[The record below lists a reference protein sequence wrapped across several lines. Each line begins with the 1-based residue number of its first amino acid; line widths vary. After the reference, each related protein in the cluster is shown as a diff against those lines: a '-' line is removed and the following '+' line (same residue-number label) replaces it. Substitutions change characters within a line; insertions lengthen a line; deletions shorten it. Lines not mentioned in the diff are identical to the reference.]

1 MDKQPRGTTTLVRT
15 VALWAVASVLAVVM
29 TWPLATDISQLGR
42 TANSGDARYAV
53 WNVAWV
59 AHALLE
65 YPTRLY
71 DANIFH
77 AHHHTLAYSEANIGA
92 GVIALPVWAA
102 TRNPFTAHNVVLL
115 FSFASSFVVTFLL
128 MRRLVGD
135 DFAAATAAVLYAF
148 CPYLFA
154 HTAHIQLLLAFGVP
168 LSMLAFH
175 QLVDE
180 PTPVRG
186 VWLGLALTATA
197 LSCAYYGIFAVLMV
211 GFGTF
216 YYAFARRAWRDFRYW
231 RAIAIAAA
239 VSLGSVVPF
248 FLPYLGIQEETGFA
262 RSLDDARAYAATLTS
277 YLASGA
283 KAHRWMLPIIG
294 RWGGEVL
301 FPGFLALILGA
312 VGAVSVLRPRR
323 EYNAARRNRDRETV
337 FFYGAIGVISFWAT
351 LGPAAGLYTVL
362 YYALPVFSFLRAP
375 GRMGIVVMLCLAL
388 LAAYGVRLLR
398 ETFQRRSLTV
408 GLGACIVAL
417 VELHQVPFDWRVER
431 PFPRPYRVLATLPR
445 GAVTEFP
452 FHDQRIDYHLHTT
465 PMLRSTVH
473 WQPLVN
479 GYSDHIPRDFREI
492 APRLASFPS
501 RDAFAVMRE
510 RRVRYFTIDR
520 ARYGAATSADVESR
534 LAEFQS
540 HLKLIVDEDRVALYE
555 IVSWPDQ

>member
-1 MDKQPRGTTTLVRT
+1 MDKQPRGTTPMVRT

-77 AHHHTLAYSEANIGA
+77 PHHHTLAYSEANIGA
-92 GVIALPVWAA
+92 GVIALPVWAV

-135 DFAAATAAVLYAF
+135 DFAAATAAVIYAF

-186 VWLGLALTATA
+186 VWLGLALTAAA

-231 RAIAIAAA
+231 TAVVIGAA
-239 VSLGSVVPF
+239 VSLGIVVPF
-248 FLPYLGIQEETGFA
+248 FLPYLAIQEETGFA

-301 FPGFLALILGA
+301 FPGFLA
-312 VGAVSVLRPRR
+312 SERS
-323 EYNAARRNRDRETV
+323 ARSQ
-337 FFYGAIGVISFWAT
+337 F
-351 LGPAAGLYTVL
+351 
-362 YYALPVFSFLRAP
+362 
-375 GRMGIVVMLCLAL
+375 
-388 LAAYGVRLLR
+388 
-398 ETFQRRSLTV
+398 
-408 GLGACIVAL
+408 
-417 VELHQVPFDWRVER
+417 
-431 PFPRPYRVLATLPR
+431 
-445 GAVTEFP
+445 
-452 FHDQRIDYHLHTT
+452 
-465 PMLRSTVH
+465 
-473 WQPLVN
+473 
-479 GYSDHIPRDFREI
+479 
-492 APRLASFPS
+492 
-501 RDAFAVMRE
+501 
-510 RRVRYFTIDR
+510 
-520 ARYGAATSADVESR
+520 
-534 LAEFQS
+534 
-540 HLKLIVDEDRVALYE
+540 
-555 IVSWPDQ
+555 

>member
-1 MDKQPRGTTTLVRT
+1 MVRT
-15 VALWAVASVLAVVM
+15 VTLWAIASVLAAVM
-29 TWPLATDISQLGR
+29 TWPLVTDISRLGR

-59 AHALLE
+59 ANALLE
-65 YPTRLY
+65 YPTHLY

-77 AHHHTLAYSEANIGA
+77 PHEHTLAYSEANIGA
-92 GVIALPVWAA
+92 GLIALPAWAA
-102 TRNPFTAHNVVLL
+102 TRNPFTAHNLVVL
-115 FSFASSFVVTFLL
+115 FSFASSFVAMFLL
-128 MRRLVGD
+128 VRRLVGD
-135 DFAAATAAVLYAF
+135 VLAAATAAVLYAF

-168 LSMLAFH
+168 LSMLALH

-180 PTPVRG
+180 PRPIRG
-186 VWLGLALTATA
+186 VWLGLALTAAA
-197 LSCAYYGIFAVLMV
+197 LSCAYYGIFAALMV
-211 GFGTF
+211 GLGTF

-231 RAIAIAAA
+231 TAIAIGAA
-239 VSLGSVVPF
+239 VSLGIVVPF
-248 FLPYLGIQEETGFA
+248 FLPYLAIQEETGFA
-262 RSLDDARAYAATLTS
+262 RSLNDARAYAATLAS

-283 KAHRWMLPIIG
+283 RAHRWMLPIIG

-301 FPGFLALILGA
+301 FPGFFALAFGA
-312 VGAVSVLRPRR
+312 VGAMSVLRGTR
-323 EYNAARRNRDRETV
+323 EHSAAQPNRDRETAL
-337 FFYGAIGVISFWAT
+337 FYGAIGVISFWAT

-388 LAAYGVRLLR
+388 FAAYGVRLLR
-398 ETFQRRSLTV
+398 ETFRRQSLAV

-431 PFPRPYRVLATLPR
+431 PFPRPYTILATLPR

-452 FHDQRIDYHLHTT
+452 FHHQRIDFHLHTT

-520 ARYGAATSADVESR
+520 ARYGEATAADVEAR

-540 HLKLIVDEDRVALYE
+540 YVKLIADEDRVALYE
-555 IVSWPDQ
+555 IVSWPDR

>member
-1 MDKQPRGTTTLVRT
+1 MDKQPSSTSTMVRT
-15 VALWAVASVLAVVM
+15 VTLWAVASVLAVVM
-29 TWPLATDISQLGR
+29 TWPLVTDISRLGR

-59 AHALLE
+59 ANALLE

-77 AHHHTLAYSEANIGA
+77 PHRHTLAYSEANVGA
-92 GVIALPVWAA
+92 GLIALPAWAA
-102 TRNPFTAHNVVLL
+102 TRNPFTAHNVVVL
-115 FSFASSFVVTFLL
+115 FSFVSSFVATFLL
-128 MRRLVGD
+128 VSRLVRD
-135 DFAAATAAVLYAF
+135 ELAAATAGVLYAF
-148 CPYLFA
+148 CPYLFS
-154 HTAHIQLLLAFGVP
+154 HTAHIQLLLAFGIP

-175 QLVDE
+175 QLVDT
-180 PTPVRG
+180 PTPLRG
-186 VWLGLALTATA
+186 VWLGLALTAAA
-197 LSCAYYGIFAVLMV
+197 LSCAYYGIFAGMMV
-211 GFGTF
+211 GSGTF
-216 YYAFARRAWRDFRYW
+216 SYAFSRHAWRDLRYW
-231 RAIAIAAA
+231 RAIAIGAA
-239 VSLGSVVPF
+239 VSLGIVVPF
-248 FLPYLGIQEETGFA
+248 FLPYLAIQEETGFA
-262 RSLDDARAYAATLTS
+262 RSLNDARAYAATFTS

-283 KAHRWMLPIIG
+283 KAHRWMLPLIG

-301 FPGFLALILGA
+301 FPGFIALALAALGTA
-312 VGAVSVLRPRR
+312 AVLRGRR
-323 EYNAARRNRDRETV
+323 ERNASQPDRDRETAI
-337 FFYGAIGVISFWAT
+337 FYGSIAIVSFWAT

-375 GRMGIVVMLCLAL
+375 GRMGIVVVLCLAL
-388 LAAYGVRLLR
+388 FAAYGVRLLR
-398 ETFQRRSLTV
+398 ETFRRQSLAV
-408 GLGACIVAL
+408 GIAAAVLAL
-417 VELHQVPFDWRVER
+417 VDLQQIPFDWRVER
-431 PFPRPYRVLATLPR
+431 PFPRPYMVLATLPR

-452 FHDQRIDYHLHTT
+452 FHDQRIHFHLHTT

-520 ARYGAATSADVESR
+520 ARYGEATAADVEAR
-534 LAEFQS
+534 LVEFQR
-540 HLKLIVDEDRVALYE
+540 HVKLIVDEDRVALYE

>member
-1 MDKQPRGTTTLVRT
+1 MDKQPRSTSTLVRT
-15 VALWAVASVLAVVM
+15 VTLWAVASVLAVVM
-29 TWPLATDISQLGR
+29 TWPLVTDISRLGR

-65 YPTRLY
+65 SPTRLY

-77 AHHHTLAYSEANIGA
+77 PHRQTLAYSEANIGA
-92 GVIALPVWAA
+92 GLIALPVWAA
-102 TRNPFTAHNVVLL
+102 TRNPFTAHNLVVL
-115 FSFASSFVVTFLL
+115 FSFASSFVATFLL
-128 MRRLVGD
+128 VRRLVGD

-168 LSMLAFH
+168 LSMLTFH
-175 QLVDE
+175 RLVDE
-180 PTPVRG
+180 PSPIRG
-186 VWLGLALTATA
+186 LWLGLALTAAA
-197 LSCAYYGIFAVLMV
+197 LSCAYYGIFAALMV

-231 RAIAIAAA
+231 TAIAIGAA
-239 VSLGSVVPF
+239 VSLGIVVPF
-248 FLPYLGIQEETGFA
+248 FLPYLAIQEETGFA

-277 YLASGA
+277 YLASA
-283 KAHRWMLPIIG
+283 ARAHRWILPLLG

-301 FPGFLALILGA
+301 FPGFFALALGAIGA
-312 VGAVSVLRPRR
+312 VAVVKGRGDF
-323 EYNAARRNRDRETV
+323 NAANPNRDRETAL
-337 FFYGAIGVISFWAT
+337 FYGAIGVISFWAT

-388 LAAYGVRLLR
+388 FAAYGVRLLR
-398 ETFQRRSLTV
+398 KTFRHQALAV
-408 GLGACIVAL
+408 GLATCIVAL

-431 PFPRPYRVLATLPR
+431 PFPRPYGILATLPR

-452 FHDQRIDYHLHTT
+452 FHDQRIDFHLHTT

-520 ARYGAATSADVESR
+520 ARYGEATAADVEAR
-534 LAEFQS
+534 LVEFQP
-540 HLKLIVDEDRVALYE
+540 HLKLIVDDDRVALYE
-555 IVSWPDQ
+555 ILSWPDR